1 MLRPAQPVGSTS
13 FVWGPQQS
21 QLRRVAR
28 VKPRRRHNR
37 HGQSWRLNPIAD
49 GPTQA
54 ATAVRRFTPACP
66 AGTAVIDKLGSTG
79 TIATMQVTPFRSWLP
94 FSCLAFSAVSACGT
108 PLAVQADADR
118 DIGRPD
124 ALSAA
129 VPDVVPDV
137 VPDAV
142 PDAPQAFKDLGGSE
156 DERPRGG
163 TPKGFRFDN
172 QTEHTVYITRA
183 LPVTCSQQ
191 SAAGLVDCNFFPF
204 PCGMSCSAVSDPQS
218 CCTLCIGSASSLYVI
233 APGKSQFVAWSG
245 TTHAKASNLCTDCPC
260 NQESPASTGTVF
272 QASIAVYTEYSC
284 DSAPCVA
291 SDAGV
296 MEVAWAAGTPTTYTV
311 NFSLPYLGD
320 EVVFVIPGRPG
331 FDAAVPDAIAL
342 DAPADPTDPIDAAEI
357 PLPVDASSG
366 VLPVPFAGVPGGS
379 FVIAAELTPLDAS
392 LDSGR
397 ACLPLAPESA
407 HYSVVFSADGA
418 TVKISYTDSGK
429 ERVYLGELTMATND
443 HLSYAIKNA
452 SGNPGL
458 TVWLTDG
465 VLTAQFFFVPYSGT
479 APGYCAQSPMA
490 RV

>member
-1 MLRPAQPVGSTS
+1 M
-13 FVWGPQQS
+13 
-21 QLRRVAR
+21 
-28 VKPRRRHNR
+28 
-37 HGQSWRLNPIAD
+37 
-49 GPTQA
+49 
-54 ATAVRRFTPACP
+54 
-66 AGTAVIDKLGSTG
+66 
-79 TIATMQVTPFRSWLP
+79 
-94 FSCLAFSAVSACGT
+94 
-108 PLAVQADADR
+108 
-118 DIGRPD
+118 
-124 ALSAA
+124 
-129 VPDVVPDV
+129 
-137 VPDAV
+137 
-142 PDAPQAFKDLGGSE
+142 DLGGGE
-156 DERPRGG
+156 DERPQGG

-204 PCGMSCSAVSDPQS
+204 PCGMSCSAVLDPQG
-218 CCTLCIGSASSLYVI
+218 CCTLCIGAASSLYVI
-233 APGKSQFVAWSG
+233 APGKSQFVPWSG
-245 TTHAKASNLCTDCPC
+245 TTHAKASNVCTDCPC

-284 DSAPCVA
+284 NSAPCVP

-331 FDAAVPDAIAL
+331 VDAAVPDAIAL
-342 DAPADPTDPIDAAEI
+342 DAPEDPPAPIDAAEI

-379 FVIAAELTPLDAS
+379 FVIAAELTPPDAS
-392 LDSGR
+392 LASGR

-429 ERVYLGELTMATND
+429 EKIYLGGLVMATND
-443 HLSYAIKNA
+443 SLSYGIKNA
-452 SGNPGL
+452 SGNPAL
-458 TVWLTDG
+458 VVWLNDG
-465 VLTAQFFFVPYSGT
+465 VLTAQLLFVPYSGT
-479 APGYCAQSPMA
+479 APAYCAQSPMS